1 MGRTTRLAV
10 VPLAVTVALGLAA
23 CGGSDE
29 KKDDS
34 TTSSTPATT
43 STSTTTTSTRDA
55 ADKAQL
61 ELAIGAYNRGYDR
74 FLAALK
80 RDSRTGSLPAVQ
92 ADVASYRTVLFNFD
106 KAIRDIRFD
115 DALVPEVNAIL
126 ESNRHL
132 ISRLDYVGQARTF
145 HAAQR
150 IYNRFLKFRSPTVKA
165 INGLHDK
172 L

>member
-1 MGRTTRLAV
+1 MINRMRI
-10 VPLAVTVALGLAA
+10 PALLAA
-23 CGGSDE
+23 GALALAGCGGDS
-29 KKDDS
+29 KKDDES
-34 TTSSTPATT
+34 TSSAP
-43 STSTTTTSTRDA
+43 TTTATAQTTTPSTRDPQ
-55 ADKAQL
+55 DKAAM
-61 ELAIGAYNRGYDR
+61 ELAIGSYNRGYDR

-80 RDSRTGSLPAVQ
+80 RDSKTGNLQVVQ
-92 ADVASYRTVLFNFD
+92 ADVAAYRTVLYSFD

-150 IYNRFLKFRSPTVKA
+150 IYNRFLKARAPTVKA
-165 INGLHDK
+165 INNLHDK